1 MLNFGPEKMIVI
13 FFIAMIV
20 LGPDKLPEMARKF
33 GKVMGELRKVSGGFQ
48 EEMRR
53 VMDDTTGASGIREI
67 HQDLTKDLKQATSIP
82 TSSGTAPSAAPTTAE
97 PAAPG
102 ATPADAAPIADTDR

>member
-13 FFIAMIV
+13 FFIAMLV

-33 GKVMGELRKVSGGFQ
+33 GQVMGELRKISGGFQ
-48 EEMRR
+48 DEMRR

-67 HQDLTKDLKQATSIP
+67 TNDLGKDLKQATSLP
-82 TSSGTAPSAAPTTAE
+82 TSTDPTPAPSTDPAPV
-97 PAAPG
+97 APG
-102 ATPADAAPIADTDR
+102 TPQVDAAPIADRDR

>member
-53 VMDDTTGASGIREI
+53 VMDDTTGDVGDPRDPPGP
-67 HQDLTKDLKQATSIP
+67 QQGPQAGHLDP
-82 TSSGTAPSAAPTTAE
+82 HLVRHRPLG
-97 PAAPG
+97 G
-102 ATPADAAPIADTDR
+102 AHHG

>member
-33 GKVMGELRKVSGGFQ
+33 GKVMGELRKVSGGLPGGDAPRHGRHH
-48 EEMRR
+48 RR
-53 VMDDTTGASGIREI
+53 VRIREI

-82 TSSGTAPSAAPTTAE
+82 PRPDR
-97 PAAPG
+97 PLCG
-102 ATPADAAPIADTDR
+102 AHHG